1 MVHCHR
7 RNGMQKPY
15 KVGIYCRLSVND
27 ASNSAKVRNY
37 IPADES
43 VSIENQYDF
52 LSKFTRL
59 NGWTEIR
66 CYRDDGYSGGNFQ
79 RPGFLKMLEDAR
91 HGLINLILV
100 KDLSRLGR
108 DFIEVGRYT
117 DVIFPSLGCRF
128 VSVLDCLDSEGDN
141 TDMLPFRSLMNDY
154 HLKDL
159 SAKIKSVLHE
169 KMRSGQYIAAYAPYG
184 YRKSDGDRHRL
195 VVDEESAAV
204 VRRMFD
210 LRLTG
215 MAYGK
220 IAGVLNSEG
229 LLSPHWYWAR
239 KYGKG
244 SCRYAKLWRY
254 ATVKNVLTN
263 ESYTGVLIQ
272 NRTGT
277 RSYKDST
284 MICKPESEWMRHEG
298 AHEAIISPE
307 VWTAVQAINRER
319 ALFAADSAPP
329 KPFLFTGKLVCAD
342 CNAPLKGNR
351 EIHLTKNGISKSYVS
366 YCCSCYTSSGSSA
379 CTRHTIYEKTLTE
392 LVLNEIRAHAEKL
405 ELNETAV
412 LEMLQRRRSLASD
425 NHVENI
431 RKEITKLRRR
441 VHELEQATAK
451 LYEDKSMGAL
461 NSDVFFMML
470 QKSEQERQQ
479 KMKHMNNLQAE
490 MDLCAQ
496 DNFHIQKWMTLIR
509 KYLHLRE
516 LDRAI
521 VGELIDHIEIGERT
535 LVNGQSRRSV
545 KVYYRFVGL
554 IDEASPLQV
563 NENKLSL

>member
-1 MVHCHR
+1 M
-7 RNGMQKPY
+7 
-15 KVGIYCRLSVND
+15 
-27 ASNSAKVRNY
+27 NSRMKDFTSHWQFYVIPDLKTWSTHAAFQTPLEHFAN
-37 IPADES
+37 PADAFARFKELRAAPYNH
-43 VSIENQYDF
+43 EPQDF
-52 LSKFTRL
+52 HSNGEPYARL
-59 NGWTEIR
+59 TLGMEQKERQRSLHLLQVRDGQNTLITDFSTLAYIQADGWTLFAAIR
-66 CYRDDGYSGGNFQ
+66 R
-79 RPGFLKMLEDAR
+79 
-91 HGLINLILV
+91 
-100 KDLSRLGR
+100 SRR
-108 DFIEVGRYT
+108 
-117 DVIFPSLGCRF
+117 
-128 VSVLDCLDSEGDN
+128 
-141 TDMLPFRSLMNDY
+141 
-154 HLKDL
+154 
-159 SAKIKSVLHE
+159 
-169 KMRSGQYIAAYAPYG
+169 
-184 YRKSDGDRHRL
+184 
-195 VVDEESAAV
+195 
-204 VRRMFD
+204 
-210 LRLTG
+210 
-215 MAYGK
+215 
-220 IAGVLNSEG
+220 
-229 LLSPHWYWAR
+229 
-239 KYGKG
+239 
-244 SCRYAKLWRY
+244 
-254 ATVKNVLTN
+254 
-263 ESYTGVLIQ
+263 
-272 NRTGT
+272 
-277 RSYKDST
+277 
-284 MICKPESEWMRHEG
+284 WMK
-298 AHEAIISPE
+298 
-307 VWTAVQAINRER
+307 VWTAVQAINQER

-392 LVLNEIRAHAEKL
+392 LVLKEICAHAEKL

-470 QKSEQERQQ
+470 QKREKERQQ
-479 KMKHMNNLQAE
+479 KMKRMNNLQAE

-521 VGELIDHIEIGERT
+521 VDELIDHIEIGERT

-554 IDEASPLQV
+554 VDEAPSLQV